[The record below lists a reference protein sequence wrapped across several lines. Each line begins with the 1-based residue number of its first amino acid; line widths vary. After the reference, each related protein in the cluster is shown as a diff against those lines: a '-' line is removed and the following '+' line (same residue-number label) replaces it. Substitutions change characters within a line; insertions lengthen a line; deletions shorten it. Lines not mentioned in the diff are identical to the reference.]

1 MKKLKEVLTSNKA
14 KAFGWQI
21 ANGIIALIILYCSD
35 LNWAYAPV
43 LIAGLNTLTK
53 YINQKYL

>member
-14 KAFGWQI
+14 KAFAWQT
-21 ANGIIALIILYCSD
+21 ANGIIALAILYCSD

-43 LIAGLNTLTK
+43 LIAGLNMLTK
-53 YINQKYL
+53 HINTKYL